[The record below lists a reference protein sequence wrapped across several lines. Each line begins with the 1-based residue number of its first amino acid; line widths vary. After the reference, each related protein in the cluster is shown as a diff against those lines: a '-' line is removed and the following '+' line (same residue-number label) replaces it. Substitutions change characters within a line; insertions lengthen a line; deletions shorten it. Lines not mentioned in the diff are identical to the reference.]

1 MLINKRASQV
11 MAVFICKIKNWIM
24 LKAVATNCCLWVG
37 FLLRKMKNFLNKG
50 LVYSWA
56 EKFNAVLEF

>member
-1 MLINKRASQV
+1 

-24 LKAVATNCCLWVG
+24 LKAVAT
-37 FLLRKMKNFLNKG
+37 KMKNFLNKG

>member
-1 MLINKRASQV
+1 

-24 LKAVATNCCLWVG
+24 LKAVTTNYCLLVG
-37 FLLRKMKNFLNKG
+37 FLLRKIKNKG
-50 LVYSWA
+50 RVHSWA

>member
-1 MLINKRASQV
+1 
-11 MAVFICKIKNWIM
+11 MAAFICKIKNWIM
-24 LKAVATNCCLWVG
+24 LKAVTTNCCLLVG